1 MSVTVWWKTLSTSWI
16 TLTERNVRLGGSLWL
31 GLGLGFEG
39 GVGERVVSVGSFFNA
54 WEFLQWLQYGVCF
67 TSLSSVSGGPEM
79 RHYSRL
85 STSPDRGLLQGLAV
99 PVGVHLLSK
108 GSWNRLHLAICSCC
122 FWEQVKP
129 REVFFFPVII
139 IFAVYFMRRF
149 FLISKTFWG
158 SEDIVMPLPFSLLI
172 PPRSAKS
179 GHVYACGTFHLG
191 SGEETFWSQQEEDG
205 RETERL
211 WFWRKNERAQ
221 RRGKA
226 LLSFHLLSPSF
237 EFYVTNQEE
246 ALFFIPLPPPEDSCI
261 LNFTILGETFVFFV
275 WDCCDLKDMAVN
287 LSFFSWTVWA
297 YFFFFGCRRD

>member
-1 MSVTVWWKTLSTSWI
+1 
-16 TLTERNVRLGGSLWL
+16 
-31 GLGLGFEG
+31 
-39 GVGERVVSVGSFFNA
+39 
-54 WEFLQWLQYGVCF
+54 
-67 TSLSSVSGGPEM
+67 M

-108 GSWNRLHLAICSCC
+108 GSWNHLHLANFSCC

-129 REVFFFPVII
+129 REFFFPVLI
-139 IFAVYFMRRF
+139 IFAVYFMRSFF

-191 SGEETFWSQQEEDG
+191 SGEEAFWSQQEEDG

-211 WFWRKNERAQ
+211 WFWGKNERAQ

-226 LLSFHLLSPSF
+226 LLSLHLLSPSF
-237 EFYVTNQEE
+237 EFCVTNQEE
-246 ALFFIPLPPPEDSCI
+246 ASSFHSHPQRIVVSWISLYWGKHLLSLFGTVVI
-261 LNFTILGETFVFFV
+261 LRIWLWTYPFFPG
-275 WDCCDLKDMAVN
+275 
-287 LSFFSWTVWA
+287 LSGPT
-297 YFFFFGCRRD
+297 FFFAAGGIKYT